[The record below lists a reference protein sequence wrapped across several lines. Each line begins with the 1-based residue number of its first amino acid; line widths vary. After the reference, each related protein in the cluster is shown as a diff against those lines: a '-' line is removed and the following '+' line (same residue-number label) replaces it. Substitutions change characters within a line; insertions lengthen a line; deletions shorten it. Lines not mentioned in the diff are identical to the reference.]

1 MEVHSAPSSSTGTLN
16 FSNLLASL
24 ADDVSFI
31 DRLDFSIRV
40 VYCVLMLLLFKPDGT
55 TNCCIHI
62 YPLSSQLGL
71 ILYMSTLNTYKRR
84 SRFRR
89 VLRVRCQ
96 LLSID
101 HMINLL
107 KQTSSSMF
115 FFFSFLLLSFKIKT
129 TKKYVCNMNQP
140 VGNYV
145 TAVRKKE
152 VELKHAPYSSLIAPL
167 LADFLLLSSHNY

>member
-115 FFFSFLLLSFKIKT
+115 FSFLFF
-129 TKKYVCNMNQP
+129 YCH
-140 VGNYV
+140 
-145 TAVRKKE
+145 
-152 VELKHAPYSSLIAPL
+152 LKSKPQKSTYAT
-167 LADFLLLSSHNY
+167 